1 MKKTLLKGQKGERE
15 SESLLRGIILHKAIG
30 DAVSQNMRPLHLRTV
45 IQMSN
50 LPALTK
56 NSQNG

>member
-1 MKKTLLKGQKGERE
+1 MKKTLLKGQKGE